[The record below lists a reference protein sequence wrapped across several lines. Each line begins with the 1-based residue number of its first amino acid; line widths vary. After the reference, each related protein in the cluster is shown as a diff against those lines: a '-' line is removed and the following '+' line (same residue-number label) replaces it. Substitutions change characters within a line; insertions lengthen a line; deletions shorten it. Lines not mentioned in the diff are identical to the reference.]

1 LNNVYFE
8 TNSFALD
15 GRSTAELNKLVAFM
29 KINPSAKLEL
39 AGHTDNVGNEADNL
53 KLSGNRAK
61 AVYDYLI
68 SKGIDKTRLT
78 FKGYGKTQPI
88 ADNNTEEGRA
98 KNRRL
103 EAKIF

>member
-1 LNNVYFE
+1 MKLNA
-8 TNSFALD
+8 T
-15 GRSTAELNKLVAFM
+15 T
-29 KINPSAKLEL
+29 KLEL

-68 SKGIDKTRLT
+68 SKGADKTRLS
-78 FKGYGKTQPI
+78 FKGYGKSQPV
-88 ADNNTEEGRA
+88 ADNTNEEGRA

-103 EAKIF
+103 EVKVF